1 MKNAAADAFV
11 ADYCLLSIFIGKR
24 TMIMHVLLPGRPA
37 AAALGRGR
45 RNAILHDVSTVC
57 VYIA

>member
-24 TMIMHVLLPGRPA
+24 TMIMHVLLPA
-37 AAALGRGR
+37 WGRGR
-45 RNAILHDVSTVC
+45 RNAILHDVSTV
-57 VYIA
+57 YIA